1 MSKYQIRTSSTYKT
15 ARKKLSYHDKELLEE
30 VVLRLA
36 NGEALEE
43 RYCDHA
49 LKGKYT
55 SYRECH
61 IKPDLLLIYRVNEG
75 ILELFLAATG
85 SHSDLF

>member
-1 MSKYQIRTSSTYKT
+1 M
-15 ARKKLSYHDKELLEE
+15 
-30 VVLRLA
+30 
-36 NGEALEE
+36 GEALEE
-43 RYCDHA
+43 RYRDHA
-49 LKGKYT
+49 LKGEYT